1 MARRERMAGR
11 RNRWYSGTKA
21 AANKRFSRTER
32 SVNLDSSEETEKN
45 GELGR
50 MHTV

>member
-32 SVNLDSSEETEKN
+32 SVNLVVRRLKKMGS
-45 GELGR
+45 
-50 MHTV
+50 